1 MYAMYYMLILQCWQL
16 VRILVRT
23 NHPCLRVGRYKCRVK
38 RACMSRQEMP
48 MQGMCEEE
56 VILAD
61 TVIEICV
68 VDVGG
73 E

>member
-1 MYAMYYMLILQCWQL
+1 ML
-16 VRILVRT
+16 
-23 NHPCLRVGRYKCRVK
+23 
-38 RACMSRQEMP
+38 RQEMP

-61 TVIEICV
+61 IVIEICV

>member
-1 MYAMYYMLILQCWQL
+1 M
-16 VRILVRT
+16 
-23 NHPCLRVGRYKCRVK
+23 P
-38 RACMSRQEMP
+38 RQEMP

>member
-1 MYAMYYMLILQCWQL
+1 
-16 VRILVRT
+16 
-23 NHPCLRVGRYKCRVK
+23 
-38 RACMSRQEMP
+38 MP
-48 MQGMCEEE
+48 MQEMCEEE